1 MSIELFSLDF
11 ININSNTSK
20 CLFPVYTRLS
30 MNKSFIFCNS
40 YIQCK
45 SFNQLMWLLILL
57 KYTSDFKLLEVCDV
71 LKQFWKTYGMQGITT
86 V

>member
-30 MNKSFIFCNS
+30 MNKSFI
-40 YIQCK
+40 
-45 SFNQLMWLLILL
+45 L
-57 KYTSDFKLLEVCDV
+57 
-71 LKQFWKTYGMQGITT
+71 
-86 V
+86 